1 VSTNGFSER
10 NCLGPMDN
18 LSITILVEH
27 DARKVNEKVVE
38 ALNDVAEDIVHRLG
52 EIKGIDM
59 IEVEIISRRR

>member
-1 VSTNGFSER
+1 
-10 NCLGPMDN
+10 MDN

-38 ALNDVAEDIVHRLG
+38 ALNDVSEDIVHRLG